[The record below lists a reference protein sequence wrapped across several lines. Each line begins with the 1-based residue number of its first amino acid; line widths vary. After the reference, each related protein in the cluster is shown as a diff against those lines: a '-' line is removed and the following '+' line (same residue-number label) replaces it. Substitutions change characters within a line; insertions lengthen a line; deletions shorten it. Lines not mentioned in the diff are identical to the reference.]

1 MLRKASLPLEKRVR
15 RVKHANNYYNI
26 WTNLYKFIIF
36 NSVNI
41 INTRMNLIWIATIY
55 ITLLFFLSGFHKI
68 QDFKQVVKGF
78 MTKTNIPVTFSK
90 IIITGVI
97 LLEIVAPF
105 IISLYS
111 YNSNPRLYT
120 YTKLSLLGLIVF
132 TILAT
137 LLYHFPPFG
146 SNYYSFMSNLSTL
159 GGLLLLYYH
168 FSF

>member
-1 MLRKASLPLEKRVR
+1 MD
-15 RVKHANNYYNI
+15 
-26 WTNLYKFIIF
+26 
-36 NSVNI
+36 
-41 INTRMNLIWIATIY
+41 LILISTIY
-55 ITLLFFLSGFHKI
+55 ITLLFFISGFHKI
-68 QDFKQVVKGF
+68 NDFMNVVKGF
-78 MTKTNIPVTFSK
+78 MNKTKLPFTLAK
-90 IIITGVI
+90 IIISCVI

-111 YNSNPRLYT
+111 YNSNPKLYT

-159 GGLLLLYYH
+159 GGLLLLYQH
-168 FSF
+168 FFI